1 MKEIA
6 SSDIEIIKKYAQN
19 CEDFYRENQ
28 TSIKY
33 YGGIKDYI
41 DSLPKI
47 ELLHYMIYLI
57 HNNQNLNNFELI
69 KTFEKGSSIDV
80 EEMREGLREYEEK
93 TLRSIAIVLL
103 KYHRETLKLPPFNG
117 LNDYISTLKDKDAII
132 EQILNTIKV

>member
-1 MKEIA
+1 MM
-6 SSDIEIIKKYAQN
+6 S
-19 CEDFYRENQ
+19 
-28 TSIKY
+28 
-33 YGGIKDYI
+33 
-41 DSLPKI
+41 KI
-47 ELLHYMIYLI
+47 
-57 HNNQNLNNFELI
+57 NQNLNNFELI

-132 EQILNTIKV
+132 EQILNTIKDHRELLNLTVINSLLTKYGYETIEG